1 MSGGILQVLTAPRQF
16 FAAEAESPSALYPAA
31 IVASLA
37 VLGLIQQAVAFSQ
50 VSGAFTGELAEIL
63 LVVQAVVAVFTGALP
78 FIVWLLYAV
87 AFFVVSLF
95 FDGEGSFRDV
105 ALLSAW
111 GFLPRIAES
120 VVGIAA
126 TVIAYQG
133 REVPSIEDP
142 EAFTEFTAEL
152 ASHPANVAASVVG
165 LALVLWSAY
174 IWVAAVQ
181 ESRHLDRREATITV
195 AVPVAVAVLFRLA
208 GLGVV

>member
-16 FAAEAESPSALYPAA
+16 FAEEAESPSALYPAA

-50 VSGAFTGELAEIL
+50 VSGAFTGEFAEIL

-126 TVIAYQG
+126 TVVAYQG
-133 REVPSIEDP
+133 QEVPPIEDP

-165 LALVLWSAY
+165 LALLLWSAY
-174 IWVAAVQ
+174 VWVAAVQ